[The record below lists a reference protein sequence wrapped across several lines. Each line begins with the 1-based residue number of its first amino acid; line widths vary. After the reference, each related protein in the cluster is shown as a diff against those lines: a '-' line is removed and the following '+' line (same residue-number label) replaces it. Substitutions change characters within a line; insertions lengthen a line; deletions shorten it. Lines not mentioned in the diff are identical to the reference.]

1 MIKMNEMKYEF
12 LRNATTIINSGQTRI
27 LVLCGNIFDLFYLP
41 PGDLGQDEK
50 FHDPSGKYVPL
61 INFLSAKW
69 KQPGK
74 AILVVYE
81 LNSPI
86 RFEHTPDK
94 DKMKE
99 AWILWK
105 TGMSIDELAIQGM
118 YAHTREQVEKHKIL
132 SNLFD
137 TMLEKAVGNP
147 TQALEFLR
155 QMCLCSRS
163 TIGNDPCL
171 KENLIILVE
180 GAHLLVPE
188 APIPHL
194 SDADRNRI
202 TICQDWFS
210 DPGFLAGN
218 DSVILIAESRSLLHH
233 QINRLPQVLEVEIPS
248 PDDEDRLHFINW
260 FDEKRAADKK
270 VHLWSTHE
278 DLAKFTAGLSIMALY
293 QILMGASYKNELLTQ
308 RDVVNR
314 VEGYI
319 QQQLGEDIVEFKKPK
334 HTLKDVVGF
343 ANLKKFLK
351 EEILPRF
358 QTTGPDALPG
368 AAVSGP
374 IGSGKTFIFEALAA
388 ELDMVVLTLKN
399 IRSMWYG
406 QTDVIFERLRRVLNA
421 LEKAMIF
428 MDEADTQMGGV
439 GPETHDTE
447 RRLTGKIQAMMSDP
461 AMRGRIVWLLMTA
474 RIHLLSPDLRRPGR
488 VGDLIIPVLDPQG
501 EDRTEFINWM
511 ISPVLEEQYKN
522 LKGQKVEPSPR
533 KTKKSKAAPA
543 PLQDNA
549 SREYQIFM
557 DKLQI
562 IAASYSAASFASMRS
577 ELLARAKGKTLS
589 LDDILS
595 IIHDHIPPAIE
606 ETRRYQT
613 LQALVNCTRRSLL
626 PDPNITEEARNLWA
640 AEIRELELRGIR

>member
-1 MIKMNEMKYEF
+1 MKYEF
-12 LRNATTIINSGQTRI
+12 LRKATTIINSGQTRI
-27 LVLCGNIFDLFYLP
+27 LVLCGNIFDLFHLSP
-41 PGDLGQDEK
+41 DDLRREEK
-50 FHDPSGKYVPL
+50 ILNPSGKYVPL
-61 INFLSAKW
+61 ISFLSAKW

-81 LNSPI
+81 LNGPI
-86 RFEHTPDK
+86 HFEHPPDK

-105 TGMSIDELAIQGM
+105 TGMSIDELSIQGM
-118 YAHTREQVEKHKIL
+118 FAHTREQIEKHKIL
-132 SNLFD
+132 SKLFE
-137 TMLEKAVGNP
+137 TNLEKAVGNP

-163 TIGNDPCL
+163 GLANDSYL
-171 KENLIILVE
+171 KENLIIVVE
-180 GAHLLVPE
+180 GAHFLIPE
-188 APIPHL
+188 TPIPHL
-194 SDADRNRI
+194 SDADRHRI
-202 TICQDWFS
+202 TVCQDWFS
-210 DPGFLAGN
+210 DPGFLAGD
-218 DSVILIAESRSLLHH
+218 DSVIMIAESKSLLHH

-248 PDDEDRLHFINW
+248 PDQNERLHFIEW
-260 FDEKRAADKK
+260 FNEKRTPDKK
-270 VHLWSTHE
+270 LRLWSTHA
-278 DLAKFTAGLSIMALY
+278 DLAKFMAGLSIMALY
-293 QILMGASYKNELLTQ
+293 QTLMGACYKNEQLTQ

-314 VEGYI
+314 VEAYI

-334 HTLKDVVGF
+334 HSLKDVVGF
-343 ANLKKFLK
+343 SNLKKFLL

-358 QTTGPDALPG
+358 QSTGPDALPG

-399 IRSMWYG
+399 IRSKWYG

-421 LEKAMIF
+421 LDKAMIF
-428 MDEADTQMGGV
+428 MDEADTQLGGV

-461 AMRGRIVWLLMTA
+461 SLRGRIVWLLMTA

-511 ISPVLEEQYKN
+511 IAPVLEKRYKKPAN
-522 LKGQKVEPSPR
+522 QKKESPAR
-533 KTKKSKAAPA
+533 KTKKSKTAPA
-543 PLQDNA
+543 SSQDNA
-549 SREYQIFM
+549 LREYKNFLE
-557 DKLQI
+557 KLQSL
-562 IAASYSAASFASMRS
+562 ASNYSAASFASMRS

-589 LDDILS
+589 LEEILA

-626 PDPNITEEARNLWA
+626 PNPNISGETRTLWT
-640 AEIRELELRGIR
+640 AEIRELEARGIR

>member
-1 MIKMNEMKYEF
+1 MNEMKYEF
-12 LRNATTIINSGQTRI
+12 LKKATTIINSGQTRI
-27 LVLCGNIFDLFYLP
+27 LTLCGNIFDLFYLP
-41 PGDLGQDEK
+41 AMDLPREEK
-50 FHDPSGKYVPL
+50 IHNPSGKHVPL
-61 INFLSAKW
+61 ISFLSAKW

-74 AILVVYE
+74 AILVIYE
-81 LNSPI
+81 LNGPI
-86 RFEHTPDK
+86 RFEHAPDK

-118 YAHTREQVEKHKIL
+118 YAHSREQVEKQKVL

-137 TMLEKAVGNP
+137 TMLENALGNP

-163 TIGNDPCL
+163 KVGNDPCL
-171 KENLIILVE
+171 REDLIIVVE
-180 GAHLLVPE
+180 GAHMLIPE
-188 APIPHL
+188 APVAHI
-194 SDADRNRI
+194 SDADRQRI
-202 TICQDWFS
+202 TVCHDWFS
-210 DPGFLAGN
+210 DPGFLAGD
-218 DSVILIAESRSLLHH
+218 DSVILIAESRSLIHH
-233 QINRLPQVLEVEIPS
+233 QLNRLPQVLEVEIPS
-248 PDDEDRLHFINW
+248 PDEMERLHFIEW
-260 FDEKRAADKK
+260 FDEKRPADKK
-270 VHLWSTHE
+270 LRLWGTQK

-293 QILMGASYKNELLTQ
+293 QILMGACYKNEILMQ

-314 VEGYI
+314 VEEFI
-319 QQQLGEDIVEFKKPK
+319 QQQLGEDIVEFKKPR
-334 HTLKDVVGF
+334 HNLKDVIGF
-343 ANLKKFLK
+343 TNLKKFLM

-358 QTTGPDALPG
+358 QSTGKDALPG

-421 LEKAMIF
+421 LDKAMIF

-461 AMRGRIVWLLMTA
+461 ALRGRIVWLLMTA

-501 EDRTEFINWM
+501 DDRTEFIRWM
-511 ISPVLEEQYKN
+511 ISPVLEEQYKMPV
-522 LKGQKVEPSPR
+522 VEQNPTAVR
-533 KTKKSKAAPA
+533 KTKKSKASPA
-543 PLQDNA
+543 SPHDDA
-549 SREYQIFM
+549 SQKYQTFM

-562 IAASYSAASFASMRS
+562 LTASYSAASFASMRS

-589 LDDILS
+589 LEEILA

-626 PDPNITEEARNLWA
+626 PDPNITEETRNLWA
-640 AEIRELELRGIR
+640 AEIREMELRGIR

>member
-1 MIKMNEMKYEF
+1 MNEMKYEF

-27 LVLCGNIFDLFYLP
+27 LVLCGNIFDLFHLSP
-41 PGDLGQDEK
+41 NDLGQEEK
-50 FHDPSGKYVPL
+50 IHDPSGKYIPL
-61 INFLSAKW
+61 IGFLSAKW

-81 LNSPI
+81 LNGPI
-86 RFEHTPDK
+86 RFEHAPDK

-105 TGMSIDELAIQGM
+105 TGISIDELAIQGM
-118 YAHTREQVEKHKIL
+118 FAHTREQIEQHKTL
-132 SNLFD
+132 SKIFD
-137 TMLEKAVGNP
+137 TMLESAVGNP

-163 TIGNDPCL
+163 GVGNDSHL
-171 KENLIILVE
+171 KENLIIIVE
-180 GAHLLVPE
+180 GAHLLIPE

-194 SDADRNRI
+194 SDADRHRI
-202 TICQDWFS
+202 TVCQDWFS

-233 QINRLPQVLEVEIPS
+233 QISRLPQVLEVEIPS
-248 PDDEDRLHFINW
+248 PDETERLHFIDW
-260 FDEKRAADKK
+260 FDEKRAPEKK
-270 VHLWSTHE
+270 LQLWSAPA
-278 DLAKFTAGLSIMALY
+278 DLAKFTAGLSIMAIY
-293 QILMGASYKNELLTQ
+293 QILMGACYKNELLTQ
-308 RDVVNR
+308 KDVVLR
-314 VEGYI
+314 VEAYI

-334 HTLKDVVGF
+334 HRLKDVVGF
-343 ANLKKFLK
+343 SNLKKFLL

-358 QTTGPDALPG
+358 QSTGPDALPG

-421 LEKAMIF
+421 LDKAMIF

-439 GPETHDTE
+439 GPETQDTE

-461 AMRGRIVWLLMTA
+461 ALRGRIVWLLMTA

-488 VGDLIIPVLDPQG
+488 VGDLIIPVLDPEG
-501 EDRTEFINWM
+501 KDRTEFTNWM
-511 ISPVLEEQYKN
+511 ISPVLEERYKN
-522 LKGQKVEPSPR
+522 PMDEQKEPPAR
-533 KTKKSKAAPA
+533 KTNKAKAAPESS
-543 PLQDNA
+543 QDGA
-549 SREYQIFM
+549 LREFENFM
-557 DKLQI
+557 EKLQSL
-562 IAASYSAASFASMRS
+562 ANGYSAASFTSMRS
-577 ELLARAKGKTLS
+577 ELIARAKGKSLS
-589 LDDILS
+589 LDEILS
-595 IIHDHIPPAIE
+595 VIHDHIPPAIE

-626 PDPNITEEARNLWA
+626 PNPNISEETRTLWA
-640 AEIRELELRGIR
+640 AEIRDLEARGIR